1 MVLVRETVMADWQAW
16 RDIRLLALRAAPN
29 AFSSTYAEQVKL
41 GEAYWRQRVSAGGL
55 FLAWIPEASPSEI
68 SPAEASTFEPAGMA
82 GGYQAAPGTVELIS
96 MFVRPQA
103 RGRGVGEALID
114 VVIGWAGER
123 DATSV
128 HLWVTE
134 TNSRARRLY
143 ERCGFSVTAERQPLP
158 SNPAL
163 GEIGMTRPL

>member
-1 MVLVRETVMADWQAW
+1 MVLVRETATADWRAW
-16 RDIRLLALRAAPN
+16 RDIRLQALRDAPD
-29 AFSSTYAEQVKL
+29 AFSSTYAEQHGL
-41 GEAYWRQRVSAGGL
+41 GEAHWRQRAAGGGL
-55 FLAWIPEASPSEI
+55 FLASIPDVSA
-68 SPAEASTFEPAGMA
+68 AEPAGMA

-114 VVIGWAGER
+114 AVIGWARDR
-123 DATSV
+123 DATCV

-134 TNSRARRLY
+134 TNKHARLLY
-143 ERCGFSVTAERQPLP
+143 ERCGFSLTAERQPLP

-163 GEIGMTRPL
+163 GEVGMTRPL

>member
-1 MVLVRETVMADWQAW
+1 MVLVREAVMADWQAW
-16 RDIRLLALRAAPN
+16 RDIRLLALRAAPD
-29 AFSSTYAEQVKL
+29 AFSSTYAEQVRL
-41 GEAYWRQRVSAGGL
+41 GEAYWRQRVSGGGL
-55 FLAWIPEASPSEI
+55 FLAWIPEVSP
-68 SPAEASTFEPAGMA
+68 PEASTFEPAGMA

-114 VVIGWAGER
+114 VVIGWARER

-134 TNSRARRLY
+134 TNKHARLLY
-143 ERCGFSVTAERQPLP
+143 ERCGFSLTGERQPLP
-158 SNPAL
+158 SNPAI
-163 GEIGMTRPL
+163 GEVGMTRPL